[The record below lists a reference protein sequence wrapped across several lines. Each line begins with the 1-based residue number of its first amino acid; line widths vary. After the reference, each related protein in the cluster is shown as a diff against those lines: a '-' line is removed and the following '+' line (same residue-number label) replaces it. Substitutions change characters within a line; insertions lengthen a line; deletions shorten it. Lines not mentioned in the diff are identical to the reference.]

1 MIIKNLKIL
10 LLISFGS
17 LVLASGMYFDDQ
29 SSGSELPSESLV
41 PSFETLLQEIAYIE
55 FSNSQ
60 GKSVIEDIEGQWLIT
75 TSYNFPANTELLSRF
90 FIQLR
95 EAKIL
100 EAKTNRTDL
109 LYKLGLDSDN
119 KMRLVLKSSNGD
131 VLYDLDIGTYN
142 YNIPGTYI
150 KNIDASQSYLVNSNL
165 TADVSG
171 YYWTPTDLLNIGKSQ
186 IQTVQI
192 YNQNMINLE
201 EREGSLRHL
210 NLPLGF
216 SELSEDKIS
225 DIHSALTDIQHNG
238 FILRSNLP
246 SSSGLKVRYTLKNGT
261 VLYVE
266 LYDIKDR
273 GVHATFD
280 WSYINDD
287 VEISKFIDPILDGN
301 QLQVS
306 SVSLLSDFAYS
317 IPQVFFDNTN
327 LKLRAKPE

>member
-150 KNIDASQSYLVNSNL
+150 KNKDTSQSYLVNTNL

-186 IQTVQI
+186 IQSVQI

-225 DIHSALTDIQHNG
+225 NVHSALTDIQHNG

-317 IPQVFFDNTN
+317 VPQVFFDDTN
-327 LKLRAKPE
+327 LKLQAKPE